1 MCYVSY
7 NRVADTCYVQSHI
20 KWIHY
25 NDAKVSEVLSKQ
37 FTSSNEIKVEIL
49 FYIENGMHNPCNNV
63 GKCLSCCIYMY
74 ITNEDCKHNVHV
86 YVTARFKTFDP
97 L

>member
-1 MCYVSY
+1 MAMTPIKATVIRLYLFECYVVY
-7 NRVADTCYVQSHI
+7 NRVADTCYVQSHK

-49 FYIENGMHNPCNNV
+49 FRI
-63 GKCLSCCIYMY
+63 
-74 ITNEDCKHNVHV
+74 
-86 YVTARFKTFDP
+86 
-97 L
+97 